1 MKDMEIDLQGLD
13 AALKYSVCQ
22 FGDEENGVTIET
34 VIGRMER
41 RISDA
46 GSTISR
52 STKKQQSA
60 YWDWFRAGVEELKNM
75 SNNT

>member
-1 MKDMEIDLQGLD
+1 MNQGLD

-22 FGDEENGVTIET
+22 FGDEENGVDIET
-34 VIGRMER
+34 VIARMER

-52 STKKQQSA
+52 GTKKQQSA
-60 YWDWFRAGVEELKNM
+60 YWGWFTDGLEELKKL
-75 SNNT
+75 SKTT